1 MTLVTVDF
9 GGVSATPCAAVAAA
23 AGVAAITTGTGI
35 DGTAGADADVAAATG
50 AGSGVFRGLLFGEAL
65 FLDFFP
71 VAAVFAMARTPSKSS
86 PTLGRQR
93 RGCQSEIA

>member
-1 MTLVTVDF
+1 VTVDF
-9 GGVSATPCAAVAAA
+9 GGVSATSCAAVAAA

-35 DGTAGADADVAAATG
+35 GGTAGADVAAAAG

-71 VAAVFAMARTPSKSS
+71 VAAFFAMARTPSKSS